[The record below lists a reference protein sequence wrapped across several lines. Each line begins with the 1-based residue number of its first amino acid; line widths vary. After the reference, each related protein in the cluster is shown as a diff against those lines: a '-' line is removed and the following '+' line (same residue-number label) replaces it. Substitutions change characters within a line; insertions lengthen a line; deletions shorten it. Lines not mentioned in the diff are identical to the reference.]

1 MIDEQYAIEVRHLSK
16 SFRIFHERK
25 FTLYDHLVGIISKQ
39 RGYEKL
45 TVLDDI
51 SFEVKKGEMMGI
63 IAKNGQGKTTLL
75 QIMSKILKP
84 DSGYVKLYGS
94 TVPFLGLGSG
104 FQEDLSAIDN
114 IILYGLYLGLSKG
127 VIKQQVPHILRYA
140 ELEKFADTKLK
151 HFSTGMYARLAFAT
165 AIQVDPDILLVD
177 EVLSVGDVGFQEKS
191 FQTFLS
197 FKKRNKTIVY
207 VTHDLNQVKR
217 LCDRALLIHNGK
229 IQKIGH
235 PYEVVD
241 EFYNVVHQ

>member
-1 MIDEQYAIEVRHLSK
+1 
-16 SFRIFHERK
+16 
-25 FTLYDHLVGIISKQ
+25 
-39 RGYEKL
+39 
-45 TVLDDI
+45 
-51 SFEVKKGEMMGI
+51 
-63 IAKNGQGKTTLL
+63 
-75 QIMSKILKP
+75 
-84 DSGYVKLYGS
+84 
-94 TVPFLGLGSG
+94 
-104 FQEDLSAIDN
+104 
-114 IILYGLYLGLSKG
+114 
-127 VIKQQVPHILRYA
+127 
-140 ELEKFADTKLK
+140 
-151 HFSTGMYARLAFAT
+151 MYARLAFAT